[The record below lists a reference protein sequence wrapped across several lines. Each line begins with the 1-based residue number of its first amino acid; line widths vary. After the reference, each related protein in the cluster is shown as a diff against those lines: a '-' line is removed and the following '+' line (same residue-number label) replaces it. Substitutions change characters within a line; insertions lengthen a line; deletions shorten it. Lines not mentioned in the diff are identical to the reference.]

1 MCRYKTGR
9 TRTNNS
15 ERRRPSPQ
23 LPTPDYVTIPTRLM
37 SYHYCPLDA
46 SYTCRTDNT
55 TALTKKQTVSLKRLP
70 MLPTLL
76 YCFTL
81 HLSLDRHDDFQR
93 SKDDSFHM
101 NRYYYSWLTVTAC
114 RWIYLGTIRYIGQQW
129 SRYYPQIVFAS
140 RTNCLDIY
148 YRFEA
153 CEVVNATRYYLGW
166 PRRFWVK
173 LKPFSFRVIHDRW
186 QVRINRNQS
195 SNYVFAADR

>member
-129 SRYYPQIVFAS
+129 SRYLLSA
-140 RTNCLDIY
+140 NCVCVTDEL
-148 YRFEA
+148 F
-153 CEVVNATRYYLGW
+153 RYLLPIW
-166 PRRFWVK
+166 SMWSCQCNSI
-173 LKPFSFRVIHDRW
+173 LFRVASAILGKTEAIFVSCDTW
-186 QVRINRNQS
+186 SMTGQNQ
-195 SNYVFAADR
+195 